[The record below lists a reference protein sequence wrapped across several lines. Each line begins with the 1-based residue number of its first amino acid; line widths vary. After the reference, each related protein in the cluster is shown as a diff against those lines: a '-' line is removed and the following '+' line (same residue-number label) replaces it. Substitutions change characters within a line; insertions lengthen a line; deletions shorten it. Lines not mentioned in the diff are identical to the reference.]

1 MSTSIGIKVRQLR
14 ETSNLSQEELA
25 LTAGITPDELE
36 SIETDRIIPTMG
48 LLVRLSRGMGI
59 RVGSVLDG
67 TEHPGPALSKG
78 EQRSSTV
85 FITGKGESARENLD
99 FHALASQKSDRHMEP
114 YMIEVE
120 FVSEGNQRKST
131 HEGEEFLYV
140 LKGEVE
146 LRYGKDKYPMGEGDS
161 IYFDSIVP
169 HCLST
174 TKEGDTAR
182 VLAVTYH
189 PY

>member
-1 MSTSIGIKVRQLR
+1 MTTSIGNKIKQLR
-14 ETSNLSQEELA
+14 EAASLLQEDLA
-25 LTAGITPDELE
+25 SATGITPEELE
-36 SIETDRIIPTMG
+36 EIETDKIVPTMG
-48 LLVRLSRGMGI
+48 LLVRLSRSMGV
-59 RVGSVLDG
+59 RLGSVLDG
-67 TEHPGPALSKG
+67 TENPGPAFSKS
-78 EQRSSTV
+78 ENYSSTV
-85 FITGKGESARENLD
+85 FITGKRESARENLD

-114 YMIEVE
+114 YVIEVVFIAE
-120 FVSEGNQRKST
+120 ENQRKST

-140 LKGEVE
+140 LRGQVE

-169 HCLST
+169 HRLST

>member
-1 MSTSIGIKVRQLR
+1 MTTSIGNKIKQLR
-14 ETSNLSQEELA
+14 ETASLSQEELA
-25 LTAGITPDELE
+25 SAAGITPDELE
-36 SIETDRIIPTMG
+36 SIETNKIVPTVG

-59 RVGSVLDG
+59 RLGSVLDG
-67 TEHPGPALSKG
+67 SEHPGPALSKS
-78 EQRSSTV
+78 EHFASTV
-85 FITGKGESARENLD
+85 FITGKRESARENLD

-120 FVSEGNQRKST
+120 FLPEGNQRKSS

-140 LKGEVE
+140 VRGNVE

-174 TKEGDTAR
+174 TQEGDTAR